1 MRKNLSKGLGF
12 SKEDRSTNVRRIGFV
27 ASQVVRHGG
36 IAVVANI
43 APYLEDRKHN
53 QQVISNE
60 GNMVQIW
67 VDTPISKCEER
78 DVKGLYKLARE
89 GKIKEFT
96 GISDPFETPNESDL
110 IIDGTKD
117 INSLVSEV
125 LQFIKDKNYIWV
137 LNKINLFSFLMIN
150 KVIIEK
156 LVDLVKI
163 YHQEIL
169 KIYNSDDFNI
179 EIKSDN
185 SPLTKADKVTNDI
198 IYQD

>member
-1 MRKNLSKGLGF
+1 
-12 SKEDRSTNVRRIGFV
+12 
-27 ASQVVRHGG
+27 
-36 IAVVANI
+36 
-43 APYLEDRKHN
+43 
-53 QQVISNE
+53 
-60 GNMVQIW
+60 
-67 VDTPISKCEER
+67 
-78 DVKGLYKLARE
+78 
-89 GKIKEFT
+89 
-96 GISDPFETPNESDL
+96 
-110 IIDGTKD
+110 
-117 INSLVSEV
+117 
-125 LQFIKDKNYIWV
+125 
-137 LNKINLFSFLMIN
+137 MIN